1 MTVMKEHYKKY
12 HCSQE
17 FLKKRDMSQVC
28 LGAAQH
34 FCCVRKEKR
43 HSTPISKPH
52 PNCGVWLS
60 RSQEALQLFERNF
73 KFYGRISAK
82 HYMNSSLRNIG
93 WCNKNIDPQDT
104 SLSINNTEQWL
115 KKSPDNNSADMLWYE
130 MWHWRRLFNQN
141 ISEILM
147 SWQNLFF
154 NFSSW
159 LCKSNNRLQ
168 KKEKG
173 TKFQHTIILNMIFQ
187 HLILEDATELRQGF
201 QVDDVNYQR
210 PEDIIQGQTQLLQQ
224 LTVKY

>member
-1 MTVMKEHYKKY
+1 MWKRTQGPSLTVRFVSDHMSTRRKAVNENDGNGRTLQKIPLL
-12 HCSQE
+12 SRV
-17 FLKKRDMSQVC
+17 FKKRDMSQVC

-34 FCCVRKEKR
+34 FCCVRTEKR

-82 HYMNSSLRNIG
+82 QYMNSSLRNIG

-115 KKSPDNNSADMLWYE
+115 KKSPDNNSTGMLWYE

-159 LCKSNNRLQ
+159 LCKSNNRL
-168 KKEKG
+168 
-173 TKFQHTIILNMIFQ
+173 
-187 HLILEDATELRQGF
+187 
-201 QVDDVNYQR
+201 
-210 PEDIIQGQTQLLQQ
+210 
-224 LTVKY
+224 